1 MGEIDRITG
10 YPFYHPKYKPV
21 DRRSMKQIKSD
32 FNNHLKKFELSKT
45 SKK

>member
-1 MGEIDRITG
+1 MGEDRIIG

-32 FNNHLKKFELSKT
+32 FNNQLKKFELSKT